1 MIEANIL
8 QDAISMEQI
17 HHDIDKNLI
26 SLEYLENTLQYTA
39 LLESRVDSGELTME
53 SAVEHLRLV
62 TQDLSLEASIFQKG
76 SPVHRI
82 IAAVMRAIETIIDKT
97 KELVSKLFSS
107 RKRLHDKAVDIKKA
121 IRNKEQSSDWNTG
134 RVSIGTHSVLLMDGK
149 RPMGVLDISS
159 GIFQQNNSANT
170 LAGATNGY
178 IDALEDI
185 SERAEK
191 DVHWVGDSDKL
202 DELFEAY
209 LDRIGYEE
217 RSDMIAG
224 LPIDEPILGS
234 RLIVTDKEYDDVG
247 RFLSS
252 IRMENIAGVKT
263 QELEALNYRQ
273 AIALCDTVI
282 ESLREDRRYTD
293 TRSEMNKS
301 VKRYK
306 ESIDRLY
313 KLFYQSGM
321 SKEIGDTMIKRV
333 KSITKRDICRDV
345 VKLVIDL
352 DKNAY
357 RACLSSLIWVD
368 KSLKK

>member
-8 QDAISMEQI
+8 QDAISMEHI
-17 HHDIDKNLI
+17 HQDIDKSLI
-26 SLEYLENTLQYTA
+26 SLEHLENTLSYTA
-39 LLESRVDSGELTME
+39 SLESQVNLGEITME
-53 SAVEHLRLV
+53 SAVENLKLV
-62 TQDLSLEASIFQKG
+62 TQDLSLEAGIFQKG

-82 IAAVMRAIETIIDKT
+82 IAAVMRAIEAIIDKT
-97 KELVSKLFSS
+97 KDLVNKLFSS
-107 RKRLHDKAVDIKKA
+107 RKKLHDKAVDIKKT

-134 RVSIGTHSVLLMDGK
+134 RVSIGLHSVLLMDGK
-149 RPMGVLDISS
+149 RPMDVLDISS

-185 SERAEK
+185 SERAER

-202 DELFEAY
+202 DELFDVY
-209 LDRIGYEE
+209 IDRLGYED

-234 RLIVTDKEYDDVG
+234 RIILANKEYDNAG
-247 RFLSS
+247 EFLSS
-252 IRMENIAGVKT
+252 IRMESIAGVKT
-263 QELEALNYRQ
+263 QELESLTYRQ
-273 AIALCDTVI
+273 ANALCDTVI

-313 KLFYQSGM
+313 KVFYQSGM
-321 SKEIGDTMIKRV
+321 SKEISDTMTRRV
-333 KSITKRDICRDV
+333 SSITKRDICRDI